1 MYLLIL
7 SYIFDLIFG
16 DPEWMPHPVRLMGK
30 LIDFLD
36 RWLRGNSPFWIEK
49 IKGVFLV
56 ILVVCVASGISYGIL
71 RFSKALNP
79 FLGDVVW
86 VYLAYTTL
94 AVRDLRVKGK
104 AVLKELNSGKIKE
117 ARVRLSMIVAR
128 DTENLNKEE
137 IARAAVESVAESIND
152 GIIAPLFYL
161 ILGGPV
167 AAIVYKSVN
176 TLDSM
181 VGYKNEKY
189 LNFGWFSAKLDDCLN
204 YIPARVTGLVIAVSA
219 GIYNKNFTASF
230 RMMTRDGKN
239 HFSPNSGLSEAAMA
253 GALGVKLGGA
263 SSYFGKSV
271 QKPYIGEEKNVLKIS
286 CVNEALDISFI
297 ASVLMLLGGIVYKWV
312 F

>member
-1 MYLLIL
+1 
-7 SYIFDLIFG
+7 
-16 DPEWMPHPVRLMGK
+16 
-30 LIDFLD
+30 
-36 RWLRGNSPFWIEK
+36 
-49 IKGVFLV
+49 LV

-104 AVLKELNSGKIKE
+104 AVLKELNSGEIKE

>member
-1 MYLLIL
+1 MYLLIW
-7 SYIFDLIFG
+7 SYILDLVIG
-16 DPEWMPHPVRLMGK
+16 DPEWMGHPVRLIGGM
-30 LIDFLD
+30 INFLES
-36 RWLRGNSPFWIEK
+36 RLRGNGSFGMER

-56 ILVVCVASGISYGIL
+56 ICVISVAGGISYGIL
-71 RFSKALNP
+71 RFSKILNP
-79 FLGDVVW
+79 FLADVVW

-94 AVRDLRVKGK
+94 ATRDLRVKGK
-104 AVLKELNSGKIKE
+104 AVLKELNAGKIKE

-128 DTENLNKEE
+128 DTDTLNKEE
-137 IARAAVESVAESIND
+137 ITRAVVESVAESVND
-152 GIIAPLFYL
+152 AIIAPLFYL

-204 YIPARVTGLVIAVSA
+204 YIPARITGLVIACAA
-219 GIYNKNFTASF
+219 GIYNKNFVSSF
-230 RMMTRDGKN
+230 KIMTRDGKN
-239 HFSPNSGLSEAAMA
+239 HLSPNSGISEAAMA
-253 GALGVKLGGA
+253 GALGIKVGGE
-263 SSYFGKSV
+263 SSYFGRIV
-271 QKPYIGEEKNVLKIS
+271 QKPYIGEEKNVLQAS

-297 ASVLMLLGGIVYKWV
+297 ASFLMLLGGVLYKWA